1 MQARDVQLLLAK
13 SNYYSGAIDGDLGPK
28 TRRGIEIVESNGG
41 HDWSRWSERR
51 RMVAAAQ
58 AILAAMGYEPGAI
71 DGLFGH
77 NTREAL
83 TAFHTEQATGAKPV
97 LARVPQAPVPGAAH
111 VWPRQADMERVFG
124 ARGSSEATAGQCN
137 LPFPFIIAWNTSQRV
152 SRFSCHRKVAGA
164 FTRIFADA
172 ARHYG
177 EARFRQLRLDRFG
190 GCFNDRAMRGG
201 TRPSTHAYGV
211 AVDLDP
217 ENNQLRWGRDRAA
230 FARSDYDPFWKIVE
244 AAGLV
249 PLGRVANMDWMHFQ
263 AARL

>member
-1 MQARDVQLLLAK
+1 MQVRDAQQLFAK
-13 SNYYSGAIDGDLGPK
+13 ANYYKGAIDGDRGPA
-28 TRRGIEIVESNGG
+28 TLRAIDIIERNAGG
-41 HDWSRWSERR
+41 WPRWSDQR

-58 AILAAMGYEPGAI
+58 VVLDAMGYEPGVI

-83 TAFHTEQATGAKPV
+83 TAFQTEHATGVRPTV
-97 LARVPQAPVPGAAH
+97 ERTPQAPEPGSAV
-111 VWPRQADMERVFG
+111 VWPRQREMESFFGPRG
-124 ARGSSEATAGQCN
+124 ARDATAGQCD

-152 SRFSCHRKVAGA
+152 SRFSCHARVATA
-164 FTRIFADA
+164 FTSIFAEA
-172 ARHYG
+172 AQHYG
-177 EARFRQLRLDRFG
+177 EVQFRRLRLDRFG

-201 TRPSTHAYGV
+201 SQPSTHAFGA

-230 FARSDYDPFWKIVE
+230 FARNDYDPFWAIVE
-244 AAGLV
+244 AHGLV
-249 PLGRVANMDWMHFQ
+249 SLGRVANMDWMHFQ